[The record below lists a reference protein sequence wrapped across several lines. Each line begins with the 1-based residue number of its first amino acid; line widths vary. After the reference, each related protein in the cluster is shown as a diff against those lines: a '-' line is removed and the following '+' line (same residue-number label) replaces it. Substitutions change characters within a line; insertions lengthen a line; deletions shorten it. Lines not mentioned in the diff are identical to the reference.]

1 MSIRLKK
8 DSKSLASRILSDVA
22 KIDRPAD
29 FCTSGQWPIVLP
41 GLNVDGVGEIGLP
54 LSAAEAKR
62 LIKVCRQAPYGKG
75 TETVVDTK
83 VRKVWELDPSYFSL
97 KNTKWPLILEL
108 MLREVEAKLGLP
120 NKTLAAHLYKLL
132 VYEKGGFFLPHR
144 DGEKL
149 DRMVATLVVN
159 LPSKHSGGELVI
171 RHEGRQ
177 ATISMQGAAAGTEID
192 FAAFYADCQHEVKPL
207 LAGYRLCLTY
217 NLVLAK
223 PRSKVLVSATSLQSV
238 TDGLVTTL
246 NEWSHG
252 ADSQASPTKVAVVLE
267 HLYTEAGLR
276 VDQLK
281 GVDLAQAEV
290 LFDAA
295 EKADCEAHL
304 ALVTLWQSGAAE
316 GGYDD
321 CGYGSGRR
329 YSRWDDDDDEEET
342 DDQSEH
348 TMGEVYD
355 SSLSADNWSNRHGKK
370 LAFGTIPLDEDEIV
384 SSIKLTETDPNRED
398 FEG

>member
-223 PRSKVLVSATSLQSV
+223 PRSKVLVSAT
-238 TDGLVTTL
+238 
-246 NEWSHG
+246 
-252 ADSQASPTKVAVVLE
+252 
-267 HLYTEAGLR
+267 
-276 VDQLK
+276 
-281 GVDLAQAEV
+281 
-290 LFDAA
+290 
-295 EKADCEAHL
+295 
-304 ALVTLWQSGAAE
+304 
-316 GGYDD
+316 
-321 CGYGSGRR
+321 
-329 YSRWDDDDDEEET
+329 
-342 DDQSEH
+342 
-348 TMGEVYD
+348 
-355 SSLSADNWSNRHGKK
+355 
-370 LAFGTIPLDEDEIV
+370 IV